1 MSGVATDSF
10 ADESQLV
17 AALRRGDEG
26 AFRRVVG
33 EFGPRMRAVIR
44 RYLKSDSDADDALQD
59 AFFNAARAIN
69 RFNQESALST
79 WLHTIA
85 VRSALMK
92 LRSQRRQ
99 LEETGIDTLLPGY
112 TSFGHRL
119 LPAVAQPVEQVQT
132 HEVQELVRQ
141 QIEKLPEM
149 YRTVLMARD
158 IEQLSTEEAAEAL
171 DMPQAALKTRLHRAR
186 AALRTLLEPYIR
198 KNAI

>member
-1 MSGVATDSF
+1 MSGLASGFTDEAQLIGSLR
-10 ADESQLV
+10 AGDERAFHQLV
-17 AALRRGDEG
+17 T
-26 AFRRVVG
+26 

-44 RYLKSDSDADDALQD
+44 RYLRSDADADDALQD
-59 AFFNAARAIN
+59 AFLNAARAID
-69 RFNQESALST
+69 RFKQDSALST

-85 VRSALMK
+85 ARSALMK

-99 LEETGIDTLLPGY
+99 LEETGIDALVPGY
-112 TSFGHRL
+112 TSFGHRVM
-119 LPAVAQPVEQVQT
+119 PAVQQPPEEVQSRQA
-132 HEVQELVRQ
+132 QELVRQ

-171 DMPQAALKTRLHRAR
+171 DMPEAALKTRLHRAR